1 MIEGDG
7 AMGVSGGCTKSTSY
21 FQKYCSRGWS
31 AQSTRPREKKE
42 YEDERRKALVP
53 SQTNRSISWPAPS
66 TQPSTTPAQPSDQ
79 SAYERSLHS

>member
-1 MIEGDG
+1 MTVLATAADNLGRLAGKQRKRQDAALLSRYAMIEGDG

-42 YEDERRKALVP
+42 YEDE
-53 SQTNRSISWPAPS
+53 
-66 TQPSTTPAQPSDQ
+66 
-79 SAYERSLHS
+79 